1 MNAIITLMIIRNMFM
16 RVKRNLISR
25 VNRNLTLSVT
35 VKLALTRILQGE
47 NNVKFV
53 RLVEFEIE
61 MKLLNKTKY
70 IPHREKD

>member
-1 MNAIITLMIIRNMFM
+1 MFM

-35 VKLALTRILQGE
+35 VKLALPRILQGE

>member
-1 MNAIITLMIIRNMFM
+1 MFM

>member
-1 MNAIITLMIIRNMFM
+1 M

>member
-1 MNAIITLMIIRNMFM
+1 M

-35 VKLALTRILQGE
+35 VKLALPRILQGE